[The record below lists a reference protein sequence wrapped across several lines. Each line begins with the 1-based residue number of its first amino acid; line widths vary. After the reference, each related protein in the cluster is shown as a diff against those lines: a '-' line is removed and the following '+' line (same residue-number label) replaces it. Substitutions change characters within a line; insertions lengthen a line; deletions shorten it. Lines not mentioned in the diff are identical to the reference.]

1 MFERSLFFLHGPP
14 PSPSPTPVVS
24 VVLIQDFQDF
34 IFHGKPL
41 HRESYIIHVIRVHWS
56 IAVHSEE
63 TIQATPN

>member
-1 MFERSLFFLHGPP
+1 MFERSLFFLLGP
-14 PSPSPTPVVS
+14 PSPLPPAPVVS

-56 IAVHSEE
+56 IAVHSKE